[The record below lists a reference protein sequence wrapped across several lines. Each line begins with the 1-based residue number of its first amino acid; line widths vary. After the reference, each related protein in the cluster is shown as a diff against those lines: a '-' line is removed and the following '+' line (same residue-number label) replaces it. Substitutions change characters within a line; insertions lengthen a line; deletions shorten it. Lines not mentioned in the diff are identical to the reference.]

1 MTDLF
6 NIENKKII
14 ITGGSGGLGF
24 DITKE
29 LLKSGAEVLIIDISK
44 NFVPLL
50 ATVHKNLYTP
60 QYPEI
65 KNSFIPAYLPK

>member
-1 MTDLF
+1 MISALMD
-6 NIENKKII
+6 
-14 ITGGSGGLGF
+14 GSY
-24 DITKE
+24 IR
-29 LLKSGAEVLIIDISK
+29 
-44 NFVPLL
+44 VPLL